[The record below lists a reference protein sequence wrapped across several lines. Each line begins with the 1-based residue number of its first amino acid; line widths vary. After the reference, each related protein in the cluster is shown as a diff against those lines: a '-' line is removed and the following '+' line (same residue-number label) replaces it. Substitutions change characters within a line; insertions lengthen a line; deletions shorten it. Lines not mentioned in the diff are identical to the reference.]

1 MIFLYKLQTVSV
13 KGGLKEMCNLS
24 EAVFE
29 RGEKQGFERGDK
41 HGFERG
47 DKHGFEHG
55 KDIFEHAVV
64 LYQNGV
70 TTIDKLIANGID
82 ADTARRVIKL
92 FVNNKR

>member
-1 MIFLYKLQTVSV
+1 M
-13 KGGLKEMCNLS
+13 KGGLNEMCNLS

-29 RGEKQGFERGDK
+29 RSVK

-55 KDIFEHAVV
+55 KDIFEQAVV
-64 LYQNGV
+64 LYQNGI

-82 ADTARRVIKL
+82 ADTARRVINI
-92 FVNNKR
+92 FVNSKC